1 MEKTEITKKVAS
13 FVVDSK
19 YDDLPASVVEKVK
32 YILLDSIG
40 CALSGHIADRG
51 RIVLEHVSELGG
63 KSQATIIGNGRTS
76 YALAAFA
83 NGELINTLDYDP
95 VGPLHPHVTPFALP
109 PCLALAEREKASGK
123 DLITALA
130 IGHEVGGRVASS
142 INSFMVPKETPPYY
156 EWAQRHSFTSSTFGA
171 VAGAA
176 KILRLNED
184 NLANAF
190 GIAGASTPVPA
201 GLKWQHKYGPS
212 IMLKFHCWTG
222 WIAQLAT
229 FATLLAGRG
238 FTGDTTILDGDWG
251 FWKIYG
257 SPFFKVENLLG
268 ELGNVWH
275 VDEVWFK
282 PYPSCGLNHACIDGV
297 MKLFRENPINPDEI
311 DEITIMGS
319 PQLLT
324 PNRSQTEIISNE
336 DPQFSPRAAVALAAY
351 YGDDPGPY
359 WLLPSTYN
367 NPRIAEFMKKVK
379 VEIHPDAEAAITEA
393 AKAGKLQGFF
403 GTTVKAI
410 VRGKEFVAEV
420 DVAKGTNNNPLT
432 VDEIIKKYKN
442 NAGYSTVKS
451 NNIDAVIE
459 MVQNLEKVRDI
470 TELTKLL
477 VSGDI
482 ID

>member
-1 MEKTEITKKVAS
+1 MENIEITKKVAD
-13 FVVDSK
+13 FVVDST
-19 YDDLPASVVEKVK
+19 YDDLPASVIEKVK

-40 CALSGHIADRG
+40 CALAGHIADRG
-51 RIVLEHVSELGG
+51 RIVLEHVSEMGG

-83 NGELINTLDYDP
+83 NGELMNTLDYDP
-95 VGPLHPHVTPFALP
+95 VGPLHPHVTPYVLP
-109 PCLALAEREKASGK
+109 PCLALAERERSSGK
-123 DLITALA
+123 ELIAALA
-130 IGHEVGGRVASS
+130 IGHEVGGRLGSS
-142 INSFMVPKETPPYY
+142 INSFMVQKETPPYY

-176 KILRLNED
+176 KILRLTDEK
-184 NLANAF
+184 LANAF

-201 GLKWQHKYGPS
+201 GLKGQHTDGPS

-238 FTGDTTILDGDWG
+238 FTGDTTILDGEWG

-257 SPFFKVENLLG
+257 SPFFKVDNLIS
-268 ELGNVWH
+268 ELGNIWH

-297 MKLFRENPINPDEI
+297 IKLLHENEINPDEI
-311 DEITIMGS
+311 DEITVMGS
-319 PQLLT
+319 PQILT

-336 DPQFSPRAAVALAAY
+336 DAQFSPRAAAALAAY
-351 YGDDPGPY
+351 YGNDPGPH

-367 NPRIAEFMKKVK
+367 NARIAEFMKKVK
-379 VEIHPDAEAAITEA
+379 LEIHPDAEAAITDA

-410 VRGKEFVAEV
+410 VGDKEFVAEV
-420 DVAKGTNNNPLT
+420 TSAKGTAKNPLT
-432 VDEIIKKYKN
+432 EKEIIRKFKN
-442 NAGYSTVKS
+442 NAGYSVVKS
-451 NNIDAVIE
+451 RNIEIVIE
-459 MVQNLEKVRDI
+459 KIQNLEEVPDI
-470 TELTKLL
+470 TELMKLL
-477 VSGDI
+477 VSI
-482 ID
+482 T